1 MIVNNWPNGTHVG
14 CGFNKEGFICDFI
27 VCEETL
33 LKDNE
38 IMIQGKDYFEDVA

>member
-1 MIVNNWPNGTHVG
+1 MG